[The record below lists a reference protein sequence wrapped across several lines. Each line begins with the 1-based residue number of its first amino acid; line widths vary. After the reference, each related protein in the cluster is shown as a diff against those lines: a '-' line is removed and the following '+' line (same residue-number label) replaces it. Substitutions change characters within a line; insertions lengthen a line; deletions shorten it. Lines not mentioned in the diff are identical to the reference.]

1 MVKQLLKTRFYSVE
15 AARIWL
21 RDLKISTFPQDI
33 FTFRYDRSS
42 GPGGQNVNKLNTKCT
57 LTLYNASQC
66 SLIPDEIRKQLFDST
81 WDKTHAKKFRYYYP
95 SSDSIVVQCDE
106 TRSRAQNKNIVIEK
120 LISEIKNCCYFP
132 EDTDPE
138 TKRKWSRIKHQ
149 NNEKRLRD
157 KKYQSDKK
165 KYRKVDF

>member
-1 MVKQLLKTRFYSVE
+1 MTKLGLRPRFYSVE
-15 AARIWL
+15 AAKTWL
-21 RDLKISTFPQDI
+21 RDLNATTLPQNI
-33 FTFRYDRSS
+33 FSFRYDRSS

-66 SLIPDEIRKQLFDST
+66 SLIPEEIRMQLFNPASNQPQT
-81 WDKTHAKKFRYYYP
+81 KFRYYYP

-106 TRSRAQNKNIVIEK
+106 TRSRFQNKNIVVEK
-120 LISEIKNCCYFP
+120 LITEIKNCCYFP
-132 EDTDPE
+132 EDTAPE
-138 TKRKWSRIKHQ
+138 TKKKWSRIKQ
-149 NNEKRLRD
+149 RSNEKRLRD